1 MGEMNAENAI
11 VEVEGLRVMPN
22 QYTIYSGLNSLV
34 FDTLTPSANAV
45 ISVISFHDTKRQY
58 LNTQYETTTKQVT
71 PILNVENT
79 FSLPLLDTQTSQ
91 VATLSGQN
99 YFVAAS
105 TTNMVVGQPV
115 VFQVDIPGS
124 SPVYTGFGGVETD
137 GTVYTLLNFNPANGY
152 FQVEDQYG
160 ATYPN
165 TTGTGLMHV
174 VVGGQPTVRV
184 ETDDPHNLV
193 TNDVVRIDGLLGS
206 VQLNNNLFYVHVIT
220 DNIFDIYMSE
230 YSPYVDGIN
239 DPVTIC
245 NSYIGG
251 GYVWLDQSWMLQT
264 TTATSSSSVNNNIT
278 VDSALNLVLNT
289 PVLFTEDDVLIG
301 EQTSIPEI
309 IAGQVYY
316 IATIDIDNNRFTIR
330 ETRDG
335 DILTLSAT
343 SGQNIRV
350 SQWEQTNVDRLWV
363 TVNGMRV
370 PSSSLKL
377 NAGNQLSIL
386 TPIVSGDEIIITSMM
401 PSATPDED
409 VYINTVDKNNQGAV
423 YRANASTRTWITK
436 SISEFDTII
445 PVNNV
450 NNLITTRT
458 QDNTVSAN
466 ILGYYYVTVNSS
478 KVGIIDVK
486 IYNNTKSLT
495 IESDYVSVIVESAG
509 AVLKITEGLWIETGD
524 ELTIDL
530 VYGNEIYINGEYMQ
544 LLTVDT
550 TNNEILVR
558 RGILGTSIQT
568 FIPNYSTVY
577 GLLESNKMVNKDYNE
592 TWNKIPGIYNVEL
605 GDPLQI
611 ANGGAEFLRMDT

>member
-1 MGEMNAENAI
+1 
-11 VEVEGLRVMPN
+11 
-22 QYTIYSGLNSLV
+22 
-34 FDTLTPSANAV
+34 
-45 ISVISFHDTKRQY
+45 
-58 LNTQYETTTKQVT
+58 
-71 PILNVENT
+71 LNVENT

-91 VATLSGQN
+91 VVTVSGQN

-105 TTNMVVGQPV
+105 TTNMVLSQPV
-115 VFQVDIPGS
+115 MFQVDIPGS
-124 SPVYTGFGGVETD
+124 GPVYTGFGGVQTD
-137 GTVYTLLNFNPANGY
+137 GTVYTLVYFNPSNGY

-165 TTGTGLMHV
+165 IAGTGLMHV

-184 ETDDPHNLV
+184 ETTDAHNLV

-206 VQLNNNLFYVHVIT
+206 VQLNDNLFYVHVIT
-220 DNIFDIYMSE
+220 DNIFDVYMSE

-245 NSYIGG
+245 NSYISG
-251 GYVWLDQSWMLQT
+251 GYVWLDQSWMLET
-264 TTATSSSSVNNNIT
+264 TTATGSSSVNNSIT
-278 VDSALNLVLNT
+278 VDSALDLVLNT
-289 PVLFTEDDVLIG
+289 PVLFTEDNILIG
-301 EQTSIPEI
+301 EPTSIPEI
-309 IAGQVYY
+309 IAGQIYY

-335 DILTLSAT
+335 EILTLST
-343 SGQNIRV
+343 VSGQNIRV

-386 TPIVSGDEIIITSMM
+386 TPIISGDEIIITSMM

-423 YRANASTRTWITK
+423 YRANAGTRTWITK

-458 QDNTVSAN
+458 QDNIAPAD
-466 ILGYYYVTVNSS
+466 ILGYYYITVNSS

-509 AVLKITEGLWIETGD
+509 AVLKITEGLWIESGD

-592 TWNKIPGIYNVEL
+592 TWNKIPGVYNVAS